1 MNKYYLAFKRKGESN
16 GTGVNHIISVLVE
29 NKSGVLAKIS
39 GLFSRR
45 GFNIESLAVGP
56 TEDEKISRITI
67 VVNAEIHSIE
77 QVVKQLYKLINVIK
91 IQELDPSN
99 IVERELVLIKVNAD
113 NSTRAEILEIVD
125 IFRANIVDVAKKSLS
140 IEITGNSRKIQGIE
154 ELLQPY
160 GILELVRTGKIA
172 LSRGSKK

>member
-1 MNKYYLAFKRKGESN
+1 MS
-16 GTGVNHIISVLVE
+16 VNHIISVLVE

-56 TEDEKISRITI
+56 TEDERISRITI

>member
-1 MNKYYLAFKRKGESN
+1 M
-16 GTGVNHIISVLVE
+16 NHIISVLVE
-29 NKSGVLAKIS
+29 NKAGVLAKIS

-56 TEDEKISRITI
+56 TEDEKISRVTME
-67 VVNAEIHSIE
+67 VEAAEHSIE
-77 QVVKQLYKLINVIK
+77 QIIKQLYKLINVIK

-113 NSTRAEILEIVD
+113 SKTRPEVLEIVD
-125 IFRANIVDVAKKSLS
+125 VFRANIVDVAKKTLM
-140 IEITGNSRKIQGIE
+140 IEITGKSRKVKALE
-154 ELLQPY
+154 DLLRPF

-172 LSRGSKK
+172 CTRGSKY

>member
-1 MNKYYLAFKRKGESN
+1 MNQ
-16 GTGVNHIISVLVE
+16 NHIISVLVE
-29 NKSGVLAKIS
+29 NKAGVLAKIS

-67 VVNAEIHSIE
+67 VVNAEKHSIE
-77 QVVKQLYKLINVIK
+77 QVIKQLYKLINVIK

-113 NSTRAEILEIVD
+113 NNTRAEILEIIN
-125 IFRANIVDVAKKSLS
+125 IFRANIVDVAKKSLI
-140 IEITGNSRKIQGIE
+140 IEITGNSSKIKGLE
-154 ELLQPY
+154 DLLRPY
-160 GILELVRTGKIA
+160 GILELIRTGKIA
-172 LSRGSKK
+172 CNRGSKK

>member
-1 MNKYYLAFKRKGESN
+1 MV
-16 GTGVNHIISVLVE
+16 TGVNHIISVLVE
-29 NKSGVLAKIS
+29 NRSGVLAKIS

-67 VVNAEIHSIE
+67 VVNAEIHSLE

>member
-1 MNKYYLAFKRKGESN
+1 MSG
-16 GTGVNHIISVLVE
+16 NHIISVLVE

-67 VVNAEIHSIE
+67 VVNAEIHSLE